1 MLIYSNYMVHDTV
14 KNWQIWRKIIE
25 NEGGWKRFFQIIRR
39 DVIMLKRIH
48 MRKKLLNSMC
58 NLSQGIK
65 ERALE
70 QGLEQGL
77 AQGRELEVFSS
88 VQACDYDIARGAQK
102 LNLSVE
108 EFEKKMVAAGYRVP
122 KQDEVHI

>member
-1 MLIYSNYMVHDTV
+1 MKMGV
-14 KNWQIWRKIIE
+14 
-25 NEGGWKRFFQIIRR
+25 EGKDIFQIFRR

-48 MRKKLLNSMC
+48 MRKELLNSMC

-102 LNLSVE
+102 LNLRSLRRKWLLRDIV
-108 EFEKKMVAAGYRVP
+108 YRSKTKYVF
-122 KQDEVHI
+122 DG

>member
-1 MLIYSNYMVHDTV
+1 MKMGL
-14 KNWQIWRKIIE
+14 
-25 NEGGWKRFFQIIRR
+25 EGKDIFQIIRW
-39 DVIMLKRIH
+39 DVIMLKRVH
-48 MRKKLLNSMC
+48 MRKELLNSMC

-88 VQACDYDIARGAQK
+88 VQACDYDIAHGEQK

-122 KQDEVHI
+122 KQEEVRI

>member
-1 MLIYSNYMVHDTV
+1 MKMGVDGKDI
-14 KNWQIWRKIIE
+14 
-25 NEGGWKRFFQIIRR
+25 FQIIRR
-39 DVIMLKRIH
+39 DVIILKKIH
-48 MRKKLLNSMC
+48 MKKELLNSMC

-70 QGLEQGL
+70 QGV

-122 KQDEVHI
+122 KEDEVRI

>member
-1 MLIYSNYMVHDTV
+1 M
-14 KNWQIWRKIIE
+14 
-25 NEGGWKRFFQIIRR
+25 
-39 DVIMLKRIH
+39 
-48 MRKKLLNSMC
+48 LNSMC

-88 VQACDYDIARGAQK
+88 VQACDYDDIARGAQK
-102 LNLSVE
+102 LNLSVG
-108 EFEKKMVAAGYRVP
+108 EFEKKIVVAGYRVP
-122 KQDEVHI
+122 KQDEVPI

>member
-1 MLIYSNYMVHDTV
+1 MKMRVDGKDI
-14 KNWQIWRKIIE
+14 
-25 NEGGWKRFFQIIRR
+25 FQIIRR
-39 DVIMLKRIH
+39 DVIILKKIH
-48 MRKKLLNSMC
+48 MKKELLNSMC

-122 KQDEVHI
+122 KQDEVRI

>member
-1 MLIYSNYMVHDTV
+1 
-14 KNWQIWRKIIE
+14 
-25 NEGGWKRFFQIIRR
+25 
-39 DVIMLKRIH
+39 MLKRIH
-48 MRKKLLNSMC
+48 MRKELLNSMC

-88 VQACDYDIARGAQK
+88 VQACDYDIACGAQK

-108 EFEKKMVAAGYRVP
+108 EFEKKMVAAGDHVP
-122 KQDEVHI
+122 KEEEVRI